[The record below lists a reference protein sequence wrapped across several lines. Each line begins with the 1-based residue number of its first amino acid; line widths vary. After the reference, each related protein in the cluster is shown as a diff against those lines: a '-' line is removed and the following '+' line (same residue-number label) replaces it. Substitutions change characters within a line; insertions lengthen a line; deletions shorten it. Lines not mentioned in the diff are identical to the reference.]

1 MKKIEVSMQEIY
13 EAMRGNVH
21 RNRRKYYRKEKHK
34 KKRLRNSNET
44 TAPMNAN
51 HRNIRKLVEPLQYVQ
66 CVRHVVANRY
76 L

>member
-34 KKRLRNSNET
+34 KKRFKDYEDYRYNHNSDWAR
-44 TAPMNAN
+44 TAAIYIVTCRSN
-51 HRNIRKLVEPLQYVQ
+51 
-66 CVRHVVANRY
+66 
-76 L
+76 

>member
-34 KKRLRNSNET
+34 KKRFKNYED
-44 TAPMNAN
+44 
-51 HRNIRKLVEPLQYVQ
+51 
-66 CVRHVVANRY
+66 
-76 L
+76 